1 MIQEPEVI
9 LIWVLIRPDA
19 ASALEDPKVLS
30 ALPRYVDVVKNR
42 RIAKFLISRMV
53 PADYSKDSS
62 TEALWMIHKR
72 ALVSEAKLEESLDKG
87 KLKIGDL
94 QPPKRSLLHLKNL
107 LGRRILESC
116 VLCGRR
122 CMKNR
127 LGGELGYCRVG
138 EEMKVSSYFDHM
150 GEEPEIVPSFTV
162 YDRRS
167 AELAWA
173 ATSGASTARTGG

>member
-1 MIQEPEVI
+1 MI
-9 LIWVLIRPDA
+9 LIWVLVRPDA

-53 PADYSKDSS
+53 QADYSEDAS
-62 TEALWMIHKR
+62 TESLWLMHKK
-72 ALVSEAKLEESLDKG
+72 ALVSQAKLEESLDNG
-87 KLKIGDL
+87 RLKIGDL

-107 LGRRILESC
+107 LGRKILESC
-116 VLCGRR
+116 ILCERR

-127 LGGELGYCRVG
+127 LNRELGYCRVG
-138 EEMKVSSYFDHM
+138 EEMKVSSYFDHI

-162 YDRRS
+162 YD
-167 AELAWA
+167 
-173 ATSGASTARTGG
+173 

>member
-1 MIQEPEVI
+1 MIQESEVI
-9 LIWVLIRPDA
+9 LIWVLLRPDA
-19 ASALEDPKVLS
+19 ASALENPKVLS
-30 ALPRYVDVVKNR
+30 ALPRYVDVVKKR

-53 PADYSKDSS
+53 PADYSEDSS
-62 TEALWMIHKR
+62 MESLWMIHKK
-72 ALVSEAKLEESLDKG
+72 ALVNEAELEESLDKG
-87 KLKIGDL
+87 RLKIGDL

-107 LGRRILESC
+107 LGRKILESC
-116 VLCGRR
+116 MLCERR

-127 LGGELGYCRVG
+127 LGRELGYCRVG